1 MKKLI
6 WVSLFIL
13 IIVLVGIQFIPTNHN
28 PNIPAGPD
36 DFLVTNSSPVHI
48 GKMLKTSCYNCHS
61 DQVNYPW
68 YSNFQPAGWLLD
80 KHIKEGISELNFSEF
95 GRLSGRM
102 KKMKLESMIKQIEQE
117 KMPISSYTLV
127 HREAILSD
135 AERKELTTY
144 LKTLH

>member
-1 MKKLI
+1 M
-6 WVSLFIL
+6 FIL

-48 GKMLKTSCYNCHS
+48 EKMLKTSCYNCHS

-127 HREAILSD
+127 HRQAKLSD